1 MTMKFERTI
10 ILRSALLSAAAAL
23 LTNFA
28 FSQDITATPQH
39 ANGLYNTGEKIS
51 WRIAAPGATDVH
63 AVVKLFDTKVLW
75 EGPIKLDNGSGV
87 LETSLDAPGTV
98 LVSLSA
104 KPQDKNAKCLVGA
117 AAAPTQIQPSAPRP
131 ADFDAFWQAKIKD
144 LHAIP
149 ANPKLTPGDSGDPA
163 VEYVKLTLD
172 NIKGSHVYGQLARP
186 KREGKFPALL
196 IVQWA
201 GVYGLPKSNVVS
213 PAKNGWLA
221 LNIMAHDLPLDQ
233 PEEFYKKTAATTLKD
248 YTSIGN
254 EDRETSYFL
263 RMLLG
268 CYRAADYLTQRPD
281 WDGRVFVVTGTSQG
295 GLQGLATAGLHPK
308 VTAVLVCVPAGCDT
322 TAPWAGRSVGWPY
335 WFRSTQGKDEKKVME
350 TSRYFD
356 AVNFATNIRCP
367 ALIAL
372 GLIDQTSCPAGVFAA
387 FNQIKGP
394 KEAVVMVNS
403 PHQNKNNAQAPW
415 SRRSQEWLG
424 ALVKGAPAPV
434 AKEPLTP

>member
-1 MTMKFERTI
+1 MPLTPTRFLRTT
-10 ILRSALLSAAAAL
+10 LLIAVSAAFAAGSRAQE
-23 LTNFA
+23 F
-28 FSQDITATPQH
+28 TATPQN
-39 ANGLYNTGEKIS
+39 ASGLYSAGEKIA
-51 WRIAAPGATDVH
+51 WRISAPGQSEAH

-75 EGPIKLDNGSGV
+75 EGDVKLDSGSGV
-87 LETSLDAPGTV
+87 LETSLNEPGTV
-98 LVSLSA
+98 LVSLTA
-104 KPQDKNAKCLVGA
+104 KVQDKNAKCLVGA
-117 AAAPTQIQPSAPRP
+117 AASPTKITPSAPRP

-144 LHAIP
+144 LYAVP
-149 ANPKLTPGDSGDPA
+149 ANPKATADGSGDPA

-172 NIKGSHVYGQLARP
+172 NIKGTRVYGQLARP
-186 KREGKFPALL
+186 KREGKFPAML

-233 PEEFYKKTAATTLKD
+233 PDEFYKKAAATTLNN

-254 EDRETSYFL
+254 DDRETSYFL

-356 AVNFATNIRCP
+356 GVNFAANIRCP

-415 SRRSQEWLG
+415 SLRSKEWLN
-424 ALVKGAPAPV
+424 ALVQGAPAPV
-434 AKEPLTP
+434 AKGLPSQ

>member
-1 MTMKFERTI
+1 MI
-10 ILRSALLSAAAAL
+10 IKLSAPRVLRSAVLSASLVCVAR
-23 LTNFA
+23 LTFA
-28 FSQDITATPQH
+28 QEITATPQH
-39 ANGLYNTGEKIS
+39 ANGLYNAGERIS
-51 WRIAAPGATDVH
+51 WRISAPGATNVQ
-63 AVVKLFDTKVLW
+63 AVIKAFDTKVLW
-75 EGPIKLDNGSGV
+75 EGAVKLDNGSGV
-87 LETSLDAPGTV
+87 LETSLSEPGTV
-98 LVSLSA
+98 LAALSA
-104 KPQDKNAKCLVGA
+104 QPKEKKKPACFVGA
-117 AAAPTQIQPSAPRP
+117 AAEAYKIPPSAPRP

-144 LHAIP
+144 LQAIP
-149 ANPKLTPGDSGDPA
+149 DNPKLTPDDSGDPT

-172 NIKGSHVYGQLARP
+172 NIKGSRVYGQLARP
-186 KREGKFPALL
+186 KREGKFPAML

-201 GVYGLPKSNVVS
+201 GVYGLPKGNVVS

-233 PEEFYKKTAATTLKD
+233 PDEFYKKAASTTLKD
-248 YTSIGN
+248 YVSIGN
-254 EDRETSYFL
+254 DDRETSYFL

-322 TAPWAGRSVGWPY
+322 TGPLAGRSVSWPY
-335 WFRSTQGKDEKKVME
+335 WFRSAQGKDEKKVME

-356 AVNFATNIRCP
+356 GVNFAANIRCP
-367 ALIAL
+367 ALVAL

-403 PHQNKNNAQAPW
+403 PHQNKNNSQAEW
-415 SRRSQEWLG
+415 SRRSRAWLET
-424 ALVKGAPAPV
+424 LVKGAPAPV
-434 AKEPLTP
+434 ASP